1 VVGVQSTPPPPPK
14 RPNPW
19 RSYCIEQVETL
30 HPPPKHS
37 STILGDLI
45 TVVNIIRRDRH
56 HRIQLLFP
64 FASQFP
70 PPQRTPRQ
78 LEHLSRFWGRK
89 GRKRRHHQVT
99 VLCRAVP
106 LTLFEPLADLGA
118 KIGVVENHGPCFI
131 CHGRCVGLCQ
141 GKRAPRCTRSSL
153 WRREWRVHCP
163 EISWEVCL
171 VVVLVVVG
179 CLALGLRL
187 RRSVC
192 LWRRALLR
200 ARFAGGWRLCRL
212 RGRCR
217 PLFLLAGDLAIIF
230 TLHDV
235 SSLSF
240 SWAYHRQFKT
250 SSGHVKAW
258 KESNGK
264 LTANVFTL
272 NYRCLERHI
281 FSSKHYL

>member
-1 VVGVQSTPPPPPK
+1 MGAQPTPPLPPK

-19 RSYCIEQVETL
+19 RSHCIEQVETL

-37 STILGDLI
+37 STILGDLV
-45 TVVNIIRRDRH
+45 TVVIIIRRDRH

-78 LEHLSRFWGRK
+78 LEHLSRFRRRK

-106 LTLFEPLADLGA
+106 LTLLEPLTDLGA
-118 KIGVVENHGPCFI
+118 KIGVVVNHGPCFI
-131 CHGRCVGLCQ
+131 CHGRRVGLCQ

-153 WRREWRVHCP
+153 WRRKWRVHCP
-163 EISWEVCL
+163 EISWEICL

-200 ARFAGGWRLCRL
+200 ARFAGCWRLCRL

-217 PLFLLAGDLAIIF
+217 PLFLLAGDLASIF

-235 SSLSF
+235 FSLSF
-240 SWAYHRQFKT
+240 S
-250 SSGHVKAW
+250 
-258 KESNGK
+258 
-264 LTANVFTL
+264 
-272 NYRCLERHI
+272 
-281 FSSKHYL
+281 